1 MAAPCSASEAVAV
14 HVIVE
19 VTPIAGADDRALAA
33 YDRYRAAVP
42 ALIARFGGR
51 YLARAA
57 EAETL
62 EGVTR
67 VSRWHLLEFPDAD
80 AARSFWSSPDYVALT
95 PLRAGAATVRAVL
108 VGGNHDDCRTR

>member
-1 MAAPCSASEAVAV
+1 MPV

-19 VTPIAGADDRALAA
+19 VTLAADADPNARAA

-42 ALIARFGGR
+42 ALIARFKGR

-57 EAETL
+57 PAETL
-62 EGVTR
+62 EGITR
-67 VSRWHLLEFPDAD
+67 VSRWHLLEFPDAG
-80 AARSFWSSPDYVALT
+80 AARAFWSSPEYMALT

-108 VGGNHDDCRTR
+108 IDGHHPAGQDDGRDR